1 MSDAASF
8 DDRAATWDDD
18 PGKVARARDAAD
30 HIRAEVA
37 LTPETRVLE
46 YGAGTGLLS
55 QHLAADV
62 GPITLAEPSTGMREV
77 LAAKVADGRLPGA
90 RIWALDLAADPAP
103 AERFDLLVTLMTLHH
118 IPDLA
123 PVLRGFRQLIA
134 DDGALCVLDLDHDTD
149 RSFHDP
155 DFTGHPGFVRADL
168 ADQLRTAG
176 FETPRFSTC
185 HTISRGG
192 GEYDVFLACTR
203 PVAGTRPTS
212 DAPDTRP

>member
-30 HIRAEVA
+30 HVRAEVA
-37 LTPETRVLE
+37 LTSDTRVLE
-46 YGAGTGLLS
+46 YGAGTGLLA

-90 RIWALDLAADPAP
+90 RVWSLDLAVDPAP
-103 AERFDLLVTLMTLHH
+103 AERFDVLVTLMTLHH
-118 IPDLA
+118 IPDLTR
-123 PVLRGFRQLIA
+123 VLRGFRQLLE
-134 DDGALCVLDLDHDTD
+134 DDGALCILDLDHDAD

-155 DFTGHPGFVRADL
+155 DFTGHPGFVRAEL
-168 ADQLRTAG
+168 ADRVRDAG
-176 FETPRFSTC
+176 FATPRFSTC
-185 HTISRGG
+185 HTITRGG
-192 GEYDVFLACTR
+192 VDYDVFLASTR
-203 PVAGTRPTS
+203 PLAGTPPAS
-212 DAPDTRP
+212 DAPATHP